1 MRKVAIIGSGSFG
14 CALAYLLSKNDN
26 EIKIWSFTEEEKNII
41 NNEHKCKLLPGLLLD
56 EKIIC
61 SNNYE
66 EVIKNSDYIIL
77 VSPSNVFRKTCNDI
91 KEYINSQ
98 KIIIASKGLE
108 NDKLLSDVTKEVLGI
123 EPYLLYGP
131 SHAEQIIK
139 DMPTFVEYYGSD
151 EIKEMFESDSFK
163 LYKNDDHIGMEL
175 GAALKNV
182 ITLGYGILEGK
193 GYESNT
199 ISYFITKGLEEI
211 KNIGL
216 KMGAKES
223 TFYGISG
230 LGDLIATF
238 LGMDSRNKRA
248 GILIGQGKSIDEAKQ
263 REVGM
268 TVEGL
273 DALKNVNTLIDKYH
287 INSSVFKSTY
297 NIVYGNEK

>member
-1 MRKVAIIGSGSFG
+1 MKKVAIIGSGSFG

-26 EIKIWSFTEEEKNII
+26 KIKIWSYTEEEKDII
-41 NNEHKCKLLPGLLLD
+41 NNEHRCKLLPGLLLN
-56 EKIIC
+56 ENITC

-66 EVIKNSDYIIL
+66 EVIKDSDYVIL
-77 VSPSNVFRKTCNDI
+77 VSPSNVFRKTCNNI
-91 KEYINSQ
+91 KEYIIDK

-108 NDKLLSDVTKEVLGI
+108 GDKLLSDVTYEVLGI
-123 EPYLLYGP
+123 KPYLLYGP
-131 SHAEQIIK
+131 SHAEQIIE

-199 ISYFITKGLEEI
+199 ISYFITKGLEEV

-216 KMGAKES
+216 NMGAKES

-238 LGMDSRNKRA
+238 IGMDSRNKRA
-248 GILIGQGKSIDEAKQ
+248 GILIGKGLSIEEAKK
-263 REVGM
+263 EVGM
-268 TVEGL
+268 TIEGL
-273 DALKNVNTLIDKYH
+273 DALKNVNELIDKYH
-287 INSSVFKSTY
+287 INSSVFKSIY
-297 NIVYGNEK
+297 NIVYENEK

>member
-61 SNNYE
+61 SNSYE
-66 EVIKNSDYIIL
+66 EVIKDSDYIIL

-151 EIKEMFESDSFK
+151 EIKEMFESESFK
-163 LYKNDDHIGMEL
+163 LYKNEDHVGMEL

-248 GILIGQGKSIDEAKQ
+248 GILIGQGKSIDEAKK
-263 REVGM
+263 EVGM

-273 DALKNVNTLIDKYH
+273 DALKNINILIDKYH

>member
-248 GILIGQGKSIDEAKQ
+248 GILIGQGKSIEEAKK
-263 REVGM
+263 EVGM

>member
-1 MRKVAIIGSGSFG
+1 
-14 CALAYLLSKNDN
+14 
-26 EIKIWSFTEEEKNII
+26 
-41 NNEHKCKLLPGLLLD
+41 
-56 EKIIC
+56 
-61 SNNYE
+61 
-66 EVIKNSDYIIL
+66 
-77 VSPSNVFRKTCNDI
+77 
-91 KEYINSQ
+91 
-98 KIIIASKGLE
+98 
-108 NDKLLSDVTKEVLGI
+108 
-123 EPYLLYGP
+123 
-131 SHAEQIIK
+131 
-139 DMPTFVEYYGSD
+139 MPTFVEYYGSD

-163 LYKNDDHIGMEL
+163 LYKNDDYIGMEL

-248 GILIGQGKSIDEAKQ
+248 GILIGQGKSIEEAKK
-263 REVGM
+263 EVGM

-273 DALKNVNTLIDKYH
+273 DALKNINTLIDKYH